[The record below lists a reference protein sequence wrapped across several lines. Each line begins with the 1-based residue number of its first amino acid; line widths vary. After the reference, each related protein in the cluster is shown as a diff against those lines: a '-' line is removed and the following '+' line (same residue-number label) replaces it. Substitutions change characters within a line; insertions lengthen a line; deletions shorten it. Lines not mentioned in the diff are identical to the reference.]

1 MVGRDVT
8 FGYVAL
14 DDANTATYVVQATS
28 DLAVGLWTNSAV
40 VVTNS
45 SDQSG
50 ISLPDR
56 YSRKEFVVPV
66 TNREFYRVQ
75 AVIAP

>member
-1 MVGRDVT
+1 MVWRDVT
-8 FGYVAL
+8 FSYVAL

-45 SDQSG
+45 PDQSG
-50 ISLPDR
+50 ISLPDL
-56 YSRKEFVVPV
+56 YSRKGFVVPV

-75 AVIAP
+75 AIVAP